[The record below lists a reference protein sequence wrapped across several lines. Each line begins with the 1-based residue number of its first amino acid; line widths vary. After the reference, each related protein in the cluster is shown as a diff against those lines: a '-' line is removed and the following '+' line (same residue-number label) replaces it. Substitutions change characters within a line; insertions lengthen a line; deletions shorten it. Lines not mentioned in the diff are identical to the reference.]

1 MNFWEIALFVCPML
15 FLAGCIDGIS
25 GGGGIIALPTYL
37 LTGMPIN
44 AAYGCNKLQSFLGTS
59 ASLYKYARCGFVD
72 YIPALICGVGAI
84 VGSAISTR
92 VMLHLDD
99 SIKTWIIVGAM
110 CFILTLTLLT
120 VRMNTDGKEA
130 KKQKC
135 TLSSSAKCLMLGLV
149 LGLYDGFF
157 GPGGGTVALM
167 LFSVLFRYD
176 MRVATGNGKLV
187 IVVSNL
193 MALIGYIRG
202 GYVMYAVAIPASIA
216 NIAGSYIGAS
226 LAVKKGKTLV
236 RKMLLLVVAVLLVQT
251 ALKLL

>member
-1 MNFWEIALFVCPML
+1 MNFWETVLFVCPML

-37 LTGMPIN
+37 LTGMPLN
-44 AAYGCNKLQSFLGTS
+44 AAYGCNKLQSFLGTG
-59 ASLYKYARCGFVD
+59 ASLYKYGRCGLVD
-72 YIPALICGVGAI
+72 YIPALICGIGAI
-84 VGSAISTR
+84 AGSAVSTR
-92 VMLHLDD
+92 VMIHLDD
-99 SIKTWIIVGAM
+99 RIKTWIIVGAM
-110 CFILTLTLLT
+110 CFILVLTLLT
-120 VRMNTDGKEA
+120 FRMNTDGKEA
-130 KKQKC
+130 KKRKC
-135 TLSSSAKCLMLGLV
+135 TPSVIGSCLVLGLV

-193 MALIGYIRG
+193 MALISYIRG
-202 GYVMYAVAIPASIA
+202 GYVLYAVAIPASVA

-226 LAVKKGKTLV
+226 LAVKKGKRLV
-236 RKMLLLVVAVLLVQT
+236 RKMLLLVVAVLLIQA